1 MNVAELVDY
10 VEAGMNSYQQLN
22 HQIFN
27 VKADLN
33 INGHEVKATIVNNQ
47 MYLYYHD
54 TTQYKVGGAPY
65 TGIKMQMDYN
75 ALLDLA
81 ATGVDLLE
89 INLPED
95 VRQHILGNRVPLDT
109 SVLDALPIPTL
120 DEILASSNVNVNVNI
135 LALIKNIQK
144 QGDTLTVTLSSKE
157 LFGDAS
163 MPDTVITVTKAND
176 GSKNVISA
184 VTVENTGNQDT
195 SITVPSDAANYMD
208 LSSLTTFADSL
219 MKTADLKQYRITGT
233 INANMSII
241 GIPINANIPM
251 DFRLKL
257 NADNT
262 VQSAYINL
270 DVPYFIG
277 VLQQDMTAKVY
288 YEDGVL
294 YFDRNWETST
304 GALWW
309 KEYYDHHEYMKCT
322 IDEFMANPMKYVY
335 FCTNFT
341 SMVENAIN
349 DAIAKSDQKAVRTGN
364 IMFEEALTGFNYNG
378 SNQWNVNLDAAHL
391 INNSDFSDQ
400 MSITVGKG
408 SNGILNSISLS
419 TRVLDMINLQLNNGQ
434 LVNADKSNVDMSVV
448 PTGLSSNPNYVF
460 GEVTVVETKK

>member
-1 MNVAELVDY
+1 
-10 VEAGMNSYQQLN
+10 
-22 HQIFN
+22 
-27 VKADLN
+27 
-33 INGHEVKATIVNNQ
+33 
-47 MYLYYHD
+47 
-54 TTQYKVGGAPY
+54 
-65 TGIKMQMDYN
+65 
-75 ALLDLA
+75 
-81 ATGVDLLE
+81 
-89 INLPED
+89 
-95 VRQHILGNRVPLDT
+95 
-109 SVLDALPIPTL
+109 
-120 DEILASSNVNVNVNI
+120 
-135 LALIKNIQK
+135 
-144 QGDTLTVTLSSKE
+144 
-157 LFGDAS
+157 
-163 MPDTVITVTKAND
+163 
-176 GSKNVISA
+176 
-184 VTVENTGNQDT
+184 
-195 SITVPSDAANYMD
+195 
-208 LSSLTTFADSL
+208 
-219 MKTADLKQYRITGT
+219 
-233 INANMSII
+233 
-241 GIPINANIPM
+241 
-251 DFRLKL
+251 
-257 NADNT
+257 
-262 VQSAYINL
+262 
-270 DVPYFIG
+270 
-277 VLQQDMTAKVY
+277 MTAKVY

-304 GALWW
+304 GALWC